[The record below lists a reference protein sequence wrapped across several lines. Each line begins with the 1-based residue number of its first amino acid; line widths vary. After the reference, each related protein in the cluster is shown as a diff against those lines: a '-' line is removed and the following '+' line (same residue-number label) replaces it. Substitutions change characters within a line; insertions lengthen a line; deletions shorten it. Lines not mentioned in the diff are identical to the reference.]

1 MGEYKP
7 LSGSG
12 FDMVENEFDYI
23 RWIRRQTPMSSGVLV
38 GPGDDCAVLAPRSR
52 ATLVTTD
59 MLMEGVDFVL
69 AEVDPVAIGRKAI
82 GVNLSDIAAM
92 AGVPTAVVV
101 SVSLPKHPPGRTTRD
116 LAEQLY
122 RGMREVADGF
132 GVPIV
137 GGDTNTWDNG
147 LVISVTA
154 LGEVTE
160 RGAVLRSGAKPG
172 DVIFMTGRVGGSILG
187 RHLAPTPRVRE
198 ALALHH
204 VVTLHAMIDIS
215 DGLAA
220 DLNHILTES
229 RCGAILNAS
238 SVPIHDDAVALSQ
251 RTGQTPLHHALNDG
265 EDFELIF
272 TVSAADAVML
282 GVQSPV
288 LVYRIGECVTEQRLW
303 LDVGG
308 NRTLL
313 TPAGWI
319 HEMT

>member
-1 MGEYKP
+1 
-7 LSGSG
+7 
-12 FDMVENEFDYI
+12 MVENEFDYI
-23 RWIRRQTPMSSGVLV
+23 RWIRGQTLVGSGVLV

-52 ATLVTTD
+52 AMLVTTD

-69 AEVDPVAIGRKAI
+69 AEVDPVAIGRKSIA
-82 GVNLSDIAAM
+82 VNLSDIAAM

-101 SVSLPKHPPGRTTRD
+101 SVSLPKHPPGRTTRE

-160 RGAVLRSGAKPG
+160 RGAVLRSGAQPG
-172 DVIFMTGRVGGSILG
+172 DVIFVTGRVGGSILG
-187 RHLAPTPRVRE
+187 RHLAPTPRIRE
-198 ALALHH
+198 ALALHQ
-204 VVTLHAMIDIS
+204 VVNLHAMIDIS

-220 DLNHILTES
+220 DLSHILTES
-229 RCGAILNAS
+229 RCGAVLLEEAI
-238 SVPIHDDAVALSQ
+238 PIHDDAIALSQ
-251 RTGQTPLHHALNDG
+251 RTGRTPLLHALNDG

-272 TVSAADAVML
+272 TASAADAAIL
-282 GVQSPV
+282 EERSPV
-288 LVYRIGECVTEQRLW
+288 PVYRIGECVTDQGLW
-303 LDVGG
+303 LEESGDRVP
-308 NRTLL
+308 L

-319 HEMT
+319 HEMM

>member
-12 FDMVENEFDYI
+12 FDMVGNEFDYI
-23 RWIRRQTPMSSGVLV
+23 RWIRGQTLVASGVLV
-38 GPGDDCAVLAPRSR
+38 GPGDDCAVLTPRSR

-59 MLMEGVDFVL
+59 MLMDGVDFVL
-69 AEVDPVAIGRKAI
+69 ADLDPVAIGRKAMA
-82 GVNLSDIAAM
+82 VNLSDIAAM

-101 SVSLPKHPPGRTTRD
+101 SVSLPKHPPGGTTRD

-172 DVIFMTGRVGGSILG
+172 DVIFVSGRVGGSILG
-187 RHLAPTPRVRE
+187 RHLAPTPRIRE
-198 ALALHH
+198 ALVLRQF
-204 VVTLHAMIDIS
+204 VNIHAMIDIS

-220 DLNHILTES
+220 DLNHILAES
-229 RCGAILNAS
+229 CCGAILNS
-238 SVPIHDDAVALSQ
+238 SSIPIHDDAVALSQ

-272 TVSAADAVML
+272 TVSVADAAIL
-282 GVQSPV
+282 SEQSPV
-288 LVYRIGECVTEQRLW
+288 PVFRIGECVTERGLW

-308 NRTLL
+308 NRSRL
-313 TPAGWI
+313 TPTGWI

>member
-288 LVYRIGECVTEQRLW
+288 PVYRIGECVTEQRLW